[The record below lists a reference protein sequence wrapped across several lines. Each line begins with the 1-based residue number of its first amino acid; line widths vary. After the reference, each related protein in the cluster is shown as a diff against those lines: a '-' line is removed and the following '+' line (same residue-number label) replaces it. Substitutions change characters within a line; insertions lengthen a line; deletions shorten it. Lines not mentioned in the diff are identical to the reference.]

1 MPVANFVK
9 AVDGTKSSTESLG
22 STTLCPSSCP
32 SDHELD
38 EPKPRSTTGR
48 ASQSTDLEGADTAT
62 ATEDGDDADFP
73 DGGLEAWL
81 VVLGGW
87 CAAFC
92 TFGLLNCSGVFV
104 EYYASGPLM
113 NHDAAAISWITAAQ
127 AFLMI
132 SASTV
137 VSVPS
142 TLPVAPPK
150 MFLTLWSCISPP
162 QQCGQVFDNY
172 GPRWLLG
179 PGAVVLLLGL
189 VTMSF
194 CTEYHEFF
202 LAQSVAAGL
211 GSSAVFSAST
221 SCVVSW
227 FSRRRSTAYGVTAA
241 GGSVG
246 GVVLPVMMDRL
257 IRRFGF
263 PWMVRALACVF
274 FALLAVACCTV
285 RARLPPRPRPFRL
298 VDCLGALRDVRLAAT
313 TVAFFF
319 FMVGMWL
326 PFNFALLQAGAAGV
340 PANLIPYLLP
350 VLNAASIFGRI
361 IPGMAADKLGR
372 FNVMIVIG
380 FLSALSCLAVS
391 IPVRNTAGIVVFLA
405 LFGFSSGA
413 FISLSPTLIAQ
424 ISDMSQIGT
433 RVGTAY
439 AVMSLGALV
448 GSPVGGA
455 IVAADDGSYLG
466 LQLFCGLCL
475 LASTCTFV
483 VVRFLLVGCKLS
495 AV

>member
-137 VSVPS
+137 
-142 TLPVAPPK
+142 
-150 MFLTLWSCISPP
+150 
-162 QQCGQVFDNY
+162 CGQVFDNY

-350 VLNAASIFGRI
+350 VLNAARYHSF
-361 IPGMAADKLGR
+361 
-372 FNVMIVIG
+372 
-380 FLSALSCLAVS
+380 FLSFFYTCWAKRMLSHLDKTPALC
-391 IPVRNTAGIVVFLA
+391 
-405 LFGFSSGA
+405 
-413 FISLSPTLIAQ
+413 
-424 ISDMSQIGT
+424 
-433 RVGTAY
+433 
-439 AVMSLGALV
+439 
-448 GSPVGGA
+448 
-455 IVAADDGSYLG
+455 
-466 LQLFCGLCL
+466 
-475 LASTCTFV
+475 
-483 VVRFLLVGCKLS
+483 
-495 AV
+495 